1 MAQVSISEAARLSKR
16 SRTTLYRYRDEGKL
30 SFSTDVQGNPVIDVS
45 ELIRVFGTVERDIG
59 EHSVTLEDDSTY
71 TSSGRENQLLQ
82 DTVRRL
88 EQELEDARQR
98 EIWLRGQMERLTS
111 LLTHARESA
120 TQSEGTVDRASHPWW
135 KFW

>member
-16 SRTTLYRYRDEGKL
+16 SRTTLYRYRDEGKI
-30 SFSTDVQGNPVIDVS
+30 SFSTDPQGNPVIDVS
-45 ELIRVFGTVERDIG
+45 ELIRVFGTIELDIG
-59 EHSVTLEDDSTY
+59 EHSVTSENDTVSG
-71 TSSGRENQLLQ
+71 SSGRENQLLQ

-111 LLTHARESA
+111 LLTHTKEVSSQGV
-120 TQSEGTVDRASHPWW
+120 TTVDKASHPWW